1 MEEKYSNYTVRD
13 LNEPVSPLEKFAKK
27 VFNKLIEEGIPP
39 IPSNYALY
47 FFNMLEDEPK
57 EFKDQVYEILSIEE
71 ANDIEKDLELEKK
84 LKISFKY
91 SKEIL
96 QRTALLYKLTKQLR
110 ELLNDTLKHL
120 SHLASPKIAEK
131 YLTNIETKI
140 SKISATMNKEL
151 KEIKETYSKN
161 VEIIK
166 EIESNSMF
174 DMVYGVYNTK
184 YFRKMLENEIKLIK
198 KFNHKSSLVTLKIN
212 ENILKNLKREKSLVI
227 LNRSIAKILLKTSR
241 RSDIVAHLGGG
252 VFAMLLKHTN
262 MFGAEKTVERLSDII
277 ANSAVFIEGE
287 EIEIKI
293 VASICEIEGEKTADE
308 IIEKSIELLNKA
320 QKENKLYIEGD

>member
-1 MEEKYSNYTVRD
+1 MEEKYSNYTVKD
-13 LNEPVSPLEKFAKK
+13 LNEPMSPIEKFAKK

-39 IPSNYALY
+39 IPSNYTLY

-110 ELLNDTLKHL
+110 ELLNDTLKQL
-120 SHLASPKIAEK
+120 AHLASPKIAEK
-131 YLTNIETKI
+131 YLKNIENKI

-174 DMVYGVYNTK
+174 DMVYGVYNAK
-184 YFRKMLENEIKLIK
+184 YFKKMVENEIKLIK
-198 KFNHKSSLVTLKIN
+198 KFNHKSSLVALKIN

-241 RSDIVAHLGGG
+241 RSDIVAHLGNG
-252 VFAMLLKHTN
+252 VFAMLLKHTDT
-262 MFGAEKTVERLSDII
+262 FGAKKTIERLSDII

-293 VASICEIEGEKTADE
+293 VASICELKGEKTADE
-308 IIEKSIELLNKA
+308 IIEKCIELLKKA
-320 QKENKLYIEGD
+320 QKENKLYVEGD

>member
-1 MEEKYSNYTVRD
+1 MEEKYSNYTVKD
-13 LNEPVSPLEKFAKK
+13 LNEPMSPIEKFAKK
-27 VFNKLIEEGIPP
+27 VFNKLIEEGVPP
-39 IPSNYALY
+39 IPSNYTLY

-110 ELLNDTLKHL
+110 ELLNDTLKQL
-120 SHLASPKIAEK
+120 AHLASPKIAEK
-131 YLTNIETKI
+131 YLKNIENKI
-140 SKISATMNKEL
+140 SKISSTMNKEL

-174 DMVYGVYNTK
+174 DMVYGVYNAK
-184 YFRKMLENEIKLIK
+184 YFKKMVENEIKLIK
-198 KFNHKSSLVTLKIN
+198 KFNHKSSLVALKIN

-241 RSDIVAHLGGG
+241 RSDIVAHLGDG
-252 VFAMLLKHTN
+252 VFAMLLKHTDT
-262 MFGAEKTVERLSDII
+262 FGAKKTVERLSDII

-308 IIEKSIELLNKA
+308 IIEKCIELLKKA
-320 QKENKLYIEGD
+320 QKENKLYVEGD

>member
-1 MEEKYSNYTVRD
+1 MQKYSNYTVKD
-13 LNEPVSPLEKFAKK
+13 LNEPMSPLEKFAKK

-39 IPSNYALY
+39 IPSNYTLY

-110 ELLNDTLKHL
+110 ELLNDTLKQL
-120 SHLASPKIAEK
+120 ANLASPKIAEK
-131 YLTNIETKI
+131 YLKNIENKIAKI
-140 SKISATMNKEL
+140 SSTMNKEL

-174 DMVYGVYNTK
+174 DMVYGIYNAK
-184 YFRKMLENEIKLIK
+184 YFKKMVENEIKLIK
-198 KFNHKSSLVTLKIN
+198 KFNHKSSLVALKIN
-212 ENILKNLKREKSLVI
+212 ENILKNLKREKSLII
-227 LNRSIAKILLKTSR
+227 LNRSIAKILLRTSR
-241 RSDIVAHLGGG
+241 RSDIVAHLKNGIFG
-252 VFAMLLKHTN
+252 MLLKHTDRI
-262 MFGAEKTVERLSDII
+262 GAEKTVERLSDII
-277 ANSAVFIEGE
+277 TTSAIFIEGE

-308 IIEKSIELLNKA
+308 IIEKCIELLKKA
-320 QKENKLYIEGD
+320 QKENKLYVEGD

>member
-1 MEEKYSNYTVRD
+1 MEEKYSNYTVKD
-13 LNEPVSPLEKFAKK
+13 LNEPMSPIEKFAKK

-39 IPSNYALY
+39 IPSNYTLY

-110 ELLNDTLKHL
+110 ELLNDTLKQL
-120 SHLASPKIAEK
+120 AHLASPKIAEK
-131 YLTNIETKI
+131 YLKNIENKI
-140 SKISATMNKEL
+140 SKISTTMNKEL

-174 DMVYGVYNTK
+174 DMVYGVYNAK
-184 YFRKMLENEIKLIK
+184 YFKKMVENEIKLIK
-198 KFNHKSSLVTLKIN
+198 KFNHKSSLVALKIN

-241 RSDIVAHLGGG
+241 RSDIVAHLGDG
-252 VFAMLLKHTN
+252 VFAMLLKHTDT
-262 MFGAEKTVERLSDII
+262 FGAKKTVERLSDII

-293 VASICEIEGEKTADE
+293 VASICELKGEKTADE
-308 IIEKSIELLNKA
+308 IIEKCIELLKKA
-320 QKENKLYIEGD
+320 QEENKLYIEGD